1 MENTCVCLTK
11 CITYIYTHT
20 HRHTQRERERERERE
35 ALSDIPWQYMEIG
48 IVEAMV
54 VGCGADA
61 YAKEM
66 VVERVPY
73 YQ

>member
-1 MENTCVCLTK
+1 MENICVCLTK

-20 HRHTQRERERERERE
+20 HRHTQRERERERE